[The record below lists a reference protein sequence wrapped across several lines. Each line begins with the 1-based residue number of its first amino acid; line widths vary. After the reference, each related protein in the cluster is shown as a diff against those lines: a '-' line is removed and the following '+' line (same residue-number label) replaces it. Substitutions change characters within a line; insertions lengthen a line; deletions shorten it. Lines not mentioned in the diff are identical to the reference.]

1 MALALGKTE
10 IVNKFSILD
19 LASNEIFYH
28 QSRLTEVHN
37 DFDALTESQSKLEQD
52 KIKKHI
58 AWCEAAA
65 LCKVI
70 DFIYEKK
77 QEEPGSSFSL
87 KSLEEQYMSLLNDEG
102 IKYTSFC

>member
-10 IVNKFSILD
+10 IVSKLSILD

-28 QSRLTEVHN
+28 QSCVTEVHN
-37 DFDALTESQSKLEQD
+37 DFNALTEGESKSEQD
-52 KIKKHI
+52 KVKKRI

-70 DFIYEKK
+70 DFIYEKE
-77 QEEPGSSFSL
+77 QEKPGSSFSL
-87 KSLEEQYMSLLNDEG
+87 KSLEEQYMSLLHDEG

>member
-10 IVNKFSILD
+10 IVNKLSILD

-37 DFDALTESQSKLEQD
+37 DFNALTESESKLEQD
-52 KIKKHI
+52 KIKKRI

-65 LCKVI
+65 FFKVI

-77 QEEPGSSFSL
+77 QEEPASSFSL
-87 KSLEEQYMSLLNDEG
+87 ESLEEQYMSLLHDEG

>member
-10 IVNKFSILD
+10 IVSKLFILD

-37 DFDALTESQSKLEQD
+37 DFNVLTESESKLQQD
-52 KIKKHI
+52 KIKKRI

-77 QEEPGSSFSL
+77 QAEPGSSFSL
-87 KSLEEQYMSLLNDEG
+87 KSLEEQYMSLLHDER

>member
-10 IVNKFSILD
+10 IVNKLSILD

-37 DFDALTESQSKLEQD
+37 DFDALTESESKLEQD

-70 DFIYEKK
+70 DFIYEKE
-77 QEEPGSSFSL
+77 QEKPGSSFSL
-87 KSLEEQYMSLLNDEG
+87 KSLEEQYMSLLHDEG

>member
-1 MALALGKTE
+1 MALVLGKTE
-10 IVNKFSILD
+10 IVNKLSILD

-37 DFDALTESQSKLEQD
+37 DFDALTESESKLEQD

-77 QEEPGSSFSL
+77 QEDQGHLSHLKVL
-87 KSLEEQYMSLLNDEG
+87 KSN
-102 IKYTSFC
+102 T